1 MNKTHQLKFHFF
13 IFRLDRFRSIDYIN
27 LLVIV
32 TLRVNVCCFF
42 LFVSDNVKAFYRRAK
57 AHVGAWNPDEAKKDF
72 QKCLDLDKSLTK
84 SVQHDLEQLNQEIKL
99 NEVETKLR
107 YKNLFS

>member
-1 MNKTHQLKFHFF
+1 M
-13 IFRLDRFRSIDYIN
+13 
-27 LLVIV
+27 
-32 TLRVNVCCFF
+32 F
-42 LFVSDNVKAFYRRAK
+42 LYFAGNVKALYRRAK

-72 QKCLDLDKSLTK
+72 QKCLELDKSLTK
-84 SVQHDLEQLNQEIKL
+84 SINRDLEQLDEDIKL